1 MALVAD
7 GNANT
12 QIGQCVPSIAM
23 EFLADNPCDRL
34 GPVLGL
40 PPHLVQHREAFALS
54 RRAGSHHDGVG
65 LGFRVYNGSIR
76 GRQNGNPGEKPSNG
90 RIAVKVINHLG
101 DEVMK
106 VFRVNR

>member
-1 MALVAD
+1 MATRIRRSAS
-7 GNANT
+7 
-12 QIGQCVPSIAM
+12 CVPSIAM
-23 EFLADNPCDRL
+23 EFLGDNPCDRL

-40 PPHLVQHREAFALS
+40 PPHPPRVTQTSVALS
-54 RRAGSHHDGVG
+54 RRAGSHHDGAG

-76 GRQNGNPGEKPSNG
+76 GRQDGNPGEKPSNG

>member
-1 MALVAD
+1 MVLTVGSGQARVALVAD

-40 PPHLVQHREAFALS
+40 PPHLVQQPS
-54 RRAGSHHDGVG
+54 RDVPAAITTVQASGFGCITGPSGAGKTEIPVRSRAMGAS
-65 LGFRVYNGSIR
+65 
-76 GRQNGNPGEKPSNG
+76 P
-90 RIAVKVINHLG
+90 
-101 DEVMK
+101 
-106 VFRVNR
+106 

>member
-1 MALVAD
+1 
-7 GNANT
+7 
-12 QIGQCVPSIAM
+12 M
-23 EFLADNPCDRL
+23 EFLADNPYDRL

-40 PPHLVQHREAFALS
+40 PPHLVQHRQALPS
-54 RRAGSHHDGVG
+54 RDVCRQPS
-65 LGFRVYNGSIR
+65 RR
-76 GRQNGNPGEKPSNG
+76 GRQNGNLGEKPSNG

>member
-1 MALVAD
+1 MVLTVRSGQARVALVAD

-40 PPHLVQHREAFALS
+40 PPHLVQHRQALPSRDVCRQPS
-54 RRAGSHHDGVG
+54 RRYRPRVSGV
-65 LGFRVYNGSIR
+65 
-76 GRQNGNPGEKPSNG
+76 
-90 RIAVKVINHLG
+90 
-101 DEVMK
+101 
-106 VFRVNR
+106 